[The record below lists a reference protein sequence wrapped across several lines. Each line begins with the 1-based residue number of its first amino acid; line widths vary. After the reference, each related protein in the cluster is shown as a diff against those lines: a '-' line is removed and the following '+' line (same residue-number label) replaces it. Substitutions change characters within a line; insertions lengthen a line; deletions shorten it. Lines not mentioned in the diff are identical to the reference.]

1 MAPYYI
7 EIWLYL
13 CYVIFTGH
21 DSAQGEYGDG
31 DSYNSGMTVR
41 NEIIVEGIA
50 AVEKLL
56 ERFSLQRKDIW
67 GIPILKVWLSE
78 IWRIPL

>member
-1 MAPYYI
+1 MALYYI

-31 DSYNSGMTVR
+31 DSYNSGMTVSGLV
-41 NEIIVEGIA
+41 IM
-50 AVEKLL
+50 K
-56 ERFSLQRKDIW
+56 
-67 GIPILKVWLSE
+67 
-78 IWRIPL
+78 